1 MAKTHYVESSKT
13 EFVNPETGEIQYTET
28 KKVVKI
34 NMGKQEEFY
43 MTYCNYL
50 SGFYQLKYADDIKIM
65 VKLNEWALFDTGEVQ
80 LTPKRRVEITDELG
94 IRNDAISKSLK
105 RLREKNLIEGDKGDY
120 TINPVMFWK
129 GDRAKRREM
138 LSKEGGLSVTFNFEI
153 EK

>member
-13 EFVNPETGEIQYTET
+13 EFVDPDSGEIKYTES

-50 SGFYQLKYADDIKIM
+50 SSFYQLKYADDIKIII
-65 VKLNEWALFDTGEVQ
+65 KLNEWALFDTGEVQ
-80 LTPKRRVEITDELG
+80 LTPKRRIEITEELG

-105 RLREKNLIEGDKGDY
+105 RLREKNVIEGDKGDY
-120 TINPVMFWK
+120 TINPIMFWK
-129 GDRAKRREM
+129 GDRSKRRELLM
-138 LSKEGGLSVTFNFEI
+138 KEGGLSVTFNFEI